1 MPGGVGGQ
9 RREPLPT
16 RLEITFPHETTK
28 GAEHRNIIILSFSA
42 DPIYE
47 ISHFVRNDKIVV
59 RERGRRDRAL
69 RARSRLTHH
78 HRDSCHF
85 D

>member
-28 GAEHRNIIILSFSA
+28 GAEYRNIIILSFSA
-42 DPIYE
+42 DPI
-47 ISHFVRNDKIVV
+47 
-59 RERGRRDRAL
+59 
-69 RARSRLTHH
+69 
-78 HRDSCHF
+78 
-85 D
+85 

>member
-42 DPIYE
+42 DTNYPTVGQIDYTR
-47 ISHFVRNDKIVV
+47 FDGMPAQAVV
-59 RERGRRDRAL
+59 VVCAWV
-69 RARSRLTHH
+69 
-78 HRDSCHF
+78 
-85 D
+85 

>member
-28 GAEHRNIIILSFSA
+28 GAEHRNIFFVTTNQDNTAISLFET
-42 DPIYE
+42 YLLE
-47 ISHFVRNDKIVV
+47 IGN
-59 RERGRRDRAL
+59 
-69 RARSRLTHH
+69 
-78 HRDSCHF
+78 
-85 D
+85 